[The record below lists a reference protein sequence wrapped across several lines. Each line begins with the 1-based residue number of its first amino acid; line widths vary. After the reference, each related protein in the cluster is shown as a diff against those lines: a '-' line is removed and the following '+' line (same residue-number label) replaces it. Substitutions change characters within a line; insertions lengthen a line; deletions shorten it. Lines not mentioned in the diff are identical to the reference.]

1 MYMIII
7 EAAIQEVKAK
17 RFVKAI
23 D

>member
-1 MYMIII
+1 MIII

-17 RFVKAI
+17 WFVRAI